1 MFDDEDVYT
10 EIIKF
15 ADTQKGNQFLAGCVP
30 ATNVLGLFSLTVF
43 LRLLSRLNLRCFN
56 AKRVEFMENMNKYH
70 HKTEESMSDTNLL
83 KLF

>member
-1 MFDDEDVYT
+1 MKMY
-10 EIIKF
+10 I
-15 ADTQKGNQFLAGCVP
+15 QKLLSLQTHKRVTNFSAGCVP

-56 AKRVEFMENMNKYH
+56 AKRVEFTENMNKYH